1 MPDARHNDGAFAMP
15 EFARALRGLAS
26 AQGLGRTEH
35 MAVFGPLLLAR
46 KEAELAGTPGARVAS
61 FDPTRLRRA
70 WLESIESMAA
80 ARVPKGGADRRALTA
95 RLMECADPAL
105 AALPGLERAAAR
117 VRDAGGTIEPGV
129 WRAWIEAVQL
139 LFDAADRFWLSIEP
153 HLGPAPA
160 PRRKGPGNAGGGPVG
175 APRNAS

>member
-1 MPDARHNDGAFAMP
+1 MPDPERRDTGFAMP
-15 EFARALRGLAS
+15 EFTRALRGLAS
-26 AQGLGRTEH
+26 PHGLGRTEH

-61 FDPTRLRRA
+61 FDATRLRRA

-95 RLMECADPAL
+95 HLMECADPAL
-105 AALPGLERAAAR
+105 AALSGLERTAAR
-117 VRDAGGTIEPGV
+117 VREAGGAIAPGA

-139 LFDAADRFWLSIEP
+139 LFDAADRFWLALEP

-160 PRRKGPGNAGGGPVG
+160 PRRKGPGNGGGEATG
-175 APRNAS
+175 GPRNGS